1 MLKDFCLLLKCLN
14 QKDLSYIKS
23 LMILN
28 LLKNKKKKKKKPKT
42 NKMEEYLKMCLN
54 INWCNITIFHISK

>member
-28 LLKNKKKKKKKPKT
+28 LLKNKKKKQKPKT
-42 NKMEEYLKMCLN
+42 NKMEGYLKMCLN